1 MHLFVAIPA
10 LNELDYLPKT
20 LQALERQQTTV
31 PFSVY
36 VCVNQPDS
44 WWEQDD
50 KKSIC
55 DNNRQLLFK
64 LRRRHFAF
72 PLHIIDK
79 SSPGKGWDDKNF
91 GVGWARKTLFDHIM
105 NIAEPEDVMV
115 SMDADTVFGEQYL
128 DSIAR
133 NFDVHPQQQVVSVP
147 YYHPLTDDDTAN
159 RAILRYEIYM
169 RNCLLNLYRIGCPY
183 NFTAIGSA
191 IAAKIKAL
199 QKINGITP
207 MKSGEDFYLLQK
219 LRKMAPISNWN
230 DELVYPATRF
240 SDRVFFGTGPAMI
253 KGSEGLWESYPI
265 YHYSIFDEVKKTYD
279 LIDRLY
285 TEDLSTPFIEFL
297 KEQFKTDD
305 LWGPLRKNVKD
316 LAHFRHAFHEKA
328 DGLRVLQFLKTEQSC
343 LKKNDN
349 LSSKNLTNKQQ
360 HRQYTDEQSLRDNW
374 PLLTPQPLP
383 DFATADFSFSNL
395 TTPQLTE
402 LREMLFEEEMKRRR
416 SQ

>member
-20 LQALERQQTTV
+20 LQALEKQQTTV

-44 WWEQDD
+44 WWTLSN
-50 KKSIC
+50 KKKFC
-55 DNNRQLLFK
+55 DNNKQLLFK
-64 LRRRHFAF
+64 LRRRHFSF
-72 PLHIIDK
+72 PLHLIDK

-105 NIAEPEDVMV
+105 GIADPEDILV
-115 SMDADTVFGEQYL
+115 SMDADTVFGEHYL
-128 DSIAR
+128 DSLAR
-133 NFDVHPQQQVVSVP
+133 NFAAHPQQQVVSVP
-147 YYHPLTDDDTAN
+147 YYHPLTDDDAAN

-191 IAAKIKAL
+191 IAVKIKAL

-219 LRKMAPISNWN
+219 LRKMSPISNWN
-230 DELVYPATRF
+230 DELVYPAARF
-240 SDRVFFGTGPAMI
+240 SNRVFFGTGPAMI
-253 KGSEGLWESYPI
+253 KGSQGLWDSYPI
-265 YHYSIFDEVKKTYD
+265 YHHSLFDEVKKTYD

-297 KEQFKTDD
+297 KEQFKTED
-305 LWGPLRKNVKD
+305 LWGPLRQNVKD

-328 DGLRVLQFLKTEQSC
+328 DGLRVLQFLKTEQS
-343 LKKNDN
+343 KMNI
-349 LSSKNLTNKQQ
+349 S
-360 HRQYTDEQSLRDNW
+360 DEQSLRENW
-374 PLLTPQPLP
+374 PLICQQPLP
-383 DFATADFSFSNL
+383 EFANKEFSFDEL
-395 TTPQLTE
+395 YTEQLAE
-402 LREMLFEEEMKRRR
+402 LREILFEEEIKQRRI
-416 SQ
+416 SHEI

>member
-10 LNELDYLPKT
+10 LNELDFLPKT
-20 LQALERQQTTV
+20 LQALEKQQTQV
-31 PFSVY
+31 SFSVY

-44 WWEQDD
+44 WWGQAD

-55 DNNRQLLFK
+55 ENNQQLLFK
-64 LRRRHFAF
+64 LRRRHYAF

-79 SSPGKGWDDKNF
+79 SSLGKGWDDKNF
-91 GVGWARKTLFDHIM
+91 GVGWARKTLFDHIL
-105 NIAEPEDVMV
+105 NIAEPEDILV
-115 SMDADTVFGEQYL
+115 SMDADTVFSERYL
-128 DSIAR
+128 NSLAK
-133 NFDVHPQQQVVSVP
+133 NFELHPQQTAVAVP
-147 YYHPLTDDDTAN
+147 YYHPLTHDEAAN

-191 IAAKIKAL
+191 IAVKIKAL

-219 LRKMAPISNWN
+219 LRKMAPINNWN
-230 DELVYPATRF
+230 DEMVYPAARF

-253 KGSEGLWESYPI
+253 KGSEGQWESYPI
-265 YHYSIFDEVKKTYD
+265 YHYSLFDEVKKTYD

-297 KEQFKTDD
+297 KEQFKTED
-305 LWGPLRKNVKD
+305 LWEPLRQNVKD

-328 DGLRVLQFLKTEQSC
+328 DGLRVLQFLKAEQAK
-343 LKKNDN
+343 LN
-349 LSSKNLTNKQQ
+349 LS
-360 HRQYTDEQSLRDNW
+360 DEQSLKENW
-374 PLLTPQPLP
+374 PLICHQSLP
-383 DFATADFSFSNL
+383 VFAQEEFSFDELN
-395 TTPQLTE
+395 TEQLAE
-402 LREMLFEEEMKRRR
+402 LREKLFEEEIERRR
-416 SQ
+416 PS